1 MAASPDLRVAVSVI
15 LPVLDEVRAIDAC
28 LASLLDQDYDGPL
41 EIVVADGGSTDGT
54 RARLAAVRAR
64 AGDRVRLLD
73 NPGRLQAH
81 GLSLAARHARG
92 EVLVRADAHT
102 TYARDY
108 VRRSVTALRESG
120 AAAVGGRLVPEG
132 RTRGERAVALA
143 MRSPLAVGPARFHH
157 ARRREEVDTV
167 YLGAWRREDLL
178 GLGGFRALPSGAGED
193 ADLSWRIRRA
203 GGRILLDPA
212 IRSTYRPRGSVAAVA
227 RQHWRYGLAKA
238 EMLWVNGALPS
249 PRPLAPAALVTALG
263 AGLGAAAAGRT
274 RLPLLRVAA
283 SWAAVLAAV
292 AVRPGRPAPLAA
304 EVAADTAAMHLSYG
318 AGLLWGLVR
327 GPGPVR
333 HLRRPDRAGPA
344 PAPAPAGGHRRAR
357 PARRVPAAP
366 LPARAPADAPRRA

>member
-1 MAASPDLRVAVSVI
+1 MTPSPDPRTTVSVI
-15 LPVLDEVRAIDAC
+15 LPVLDEVRTIDAC
-28 LASLLDQDYDGPL
+28 LASLLEQDYAGPL

-54 RARLAAVRAR
+54 RARLAAARAR
-64 AGDRVRLLD
+64 AGERVRLLD

-81 GLSLAARHARG
+81 GLGLAARHARG

-102 TYARDY
+102 TYAPDY
-108 VRRSVTALRESG
+108 VRRSVSALRESG
-120 AAAVGGRLVPEG
+120 AVAVGGCLVPEG

-143 MRSPLAVGPARFHH
+143 MRSPLGVGPGRFHH

-167 YLGAWRREDLL
+167 YLGAWRRADLL

-212 IRSTYRPRGSVAAVA
+212 IRSSYRPRGSVAAVA

-238 EMLWVNGALPS
+238 EMLWLNGALPS

-263 AGLGAAAAGRT
+263 AGLGAAAAGRS
-274 RLPLLRVAA
+274 RLPLLGVTA

-333 HLRRPDRAGPA
+333 HLRGPAGAA
-344 PAPAPAGGHRRAR
+344 PAPARGHRRGR
-357 PARRVPAAP
+357 PARRAPAAP
-366 LPARAPADAPRRA
+366 LAARAPADAPRRA